1 MARFIDLSLIP
12 VNKGTNSRLG
22 WTRYSDFYE
31 IVHPSLVLFFMHAHW
46 SIMQERSI
54 PIRLVMLKYTGSW
67 GFNHYQL
74 VTSHWL
80 SCSDGSS
87 SDAGSILTIF
97 SSVSYDFLR
106 SFSLFLSMW
115 YQSNLKFNNVEAK
128 RYETCHLNP

>member
-1 MARFIDLSLIP
+1 MARFIDLSRIP

-31 IVHPSLVLFFMHAHW
+31 IVHPSLVLFFVHAHW

-87 SDAGSILTIF
+87 SDARSILTIF
-97 SSVSYDFLR
+97 SSVKIFFGPFRCFCRCGISLTLSSTMELYQCR
-106 SFSLFLSMW
+106 SQSL
-115 YQSNLKFNNVEAK
+115 
-128 RYETCHLNP
+128 